1 MPSQHATTPLHLIA
15 LMALALALP
24 ARAAEPPTE
33 SATTGFQCGS
43 ATQLTWITS
52 QFPPLIWKGPQG
64 PQGYA
69 HVLIEKMAER
79 MGRRVDM
86 EFYPWARVLRMVEDG
101 PGCATV
107 PLARTPER
115 EKRYRWLAPLV
126 YTPYVFYGKPG
137 APVDDLETLR
147 KSRIGVIRAS
157 ASRALLVKQG
167 FTQLI
172 ETKDHSDLVRMVNN
186 GSIDAMFAFEESMAG
201 AIDAFDYKMEPLK
214 AGLHLG
220 GANFYMAAS
229 LDLSDEEASQ
239 WQQAWRELYR
249 DGTLAQLQ
257 RQYKIKPDRMPR

>member
-1 MPSQHATTPLHLIA
+1 MSTQNPTLFLIT
-15 LMALALALP
+15 LTALALCQA
-24 ARAAEPPTE
+24 ARAAEPPVE
-33 SATTGFQCGS
+33 PATPGIQCGS
-43 ATQLTWITS
+43 ANQLTWITS
-52 QFPPLIWKGPQG
+52 QFPPLIWKNAQG

-79 MGRRVDM
+79 MGRRV
-86 EFYPWARVLRMVEDG
+86 EVGFYPWARILRMVEDG

-107 PLARTPER
+107 PLARTPDR
-115 EKRYRWLAPLV
+115 EKRFRWLAPLL
-126 YTPYVFYGKPG
+126 YTPYVFYGKSG
-137 APVDDLETLR
+137 ASIDDVEVLR

-157 ASRALLVKQG
+157 ASRAWLLKQG

-201 AIDAFDYKMEPLK
+201 AIDAYDYKMEPLR

-220 GANFYMAAS
+220 GANYYIAAS
-229 LDLSDEEASQ
+229 LDLSEEEASQ

-257 RQYKIKPDRMPR
+257 RQYKIRSDRMPR